1 MGRLAKSKNIIGIK
15 EATGNLTRVNQIKEL
30 VSDDFVLLSGDDA
43 SALDFMQL
51 GGHGVISVTANVA
64 ARDMARCA
72 NWQQKGILPRHALLI
87 SV

>member
-1 MGRLAKSKNIIGIK
+1 MIL
-15 EATGNLTRVNQIKEL
+15 
-30 VSDDFVLLSGDDA
+30 FLLSGDDA

-64 ARDMARCA
+64 ARDMAQMCKLA
-72 NWQQKGILPRHALLI
+72 AEGLLPRHALLI